1 MGALFIWGFHDLE
14 VDLHL
19 SWKANSFEK
28 TIILDIC
35 YTVCIF
41 STAWSHLRRYLLTD
55 NLLFMNFFTG
65 KKLEVIYFRPYC
77 NMASCLL
84 ARFQFTNLSSTIII
98 LHHSKDMKLK
108 HILA

>member
-35 YTVCIF
+35 STVCIF
-41 STAWSHLRRYLLTD
+41 STA
-55 NLLFMNFFTG
+55 
-65 KKLEVIYFRPYC
+65 
-77 NMASCLL
+77 
-84 ARFQFTNLSSTIII
+84 
-98 LHHSKDMKLK
+98 
-108 HILA
+108 